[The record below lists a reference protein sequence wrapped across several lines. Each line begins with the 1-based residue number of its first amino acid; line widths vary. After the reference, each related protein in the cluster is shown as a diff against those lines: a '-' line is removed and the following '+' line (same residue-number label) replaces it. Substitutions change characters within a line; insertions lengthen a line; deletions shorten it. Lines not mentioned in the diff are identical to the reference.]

1 VPSRWALHKIRAQNC
16 GVSPK
21 DSAARCRGLAPIPP
35 FSHAALRLV
44 PECVT
49 SGFEAKV
56 GSTRYVTQYR
66 SNAHSGAKAA
76 NASLDRA
83 SLDRASL
90 DSAGRDRRLDAL
102 ARGALALVTAF
113 LLVAISGFMSAAW
126 AQDAGAPAAKLVAT
140 MPDKIVDK
148 GDIVWMMVSTLLV
161 LLMIVPGLALF
172 YGGLV
177 RAKNMLSMLMQVS
190 TVMVIGMI
198 TWMLYGYSLS
208 FTSGGPIDSFV
219 GGFDRLFLNGAGLD
233 KDGNPVLVA
242 TFSTGI
248 YLPELVFVV
257 FQMTFA
263 AITAALVLG
272 GVAERM
278 KFAAVVV
285 FAVLWPL
292 LSYYPLA
299 HMVWWWPGPDSLAAA
314 SAQGDSFTTGL
325 IWGFGALDFA
335 GGTVVHINA
344 GIAALV
350 GCIILGARA
359 NYRNEPMP
367 PHSLVMTFI
376 GAGLLW
382 VGWFGFNAGSNL
394 EGNYFAVLAMA
405 NTFIATA
412 AAGFSWVVY
421 EWITNKRPSM
431 LGMASGIVAGL
442 VAITPGA
449 GFAGPMGALVLGLI
463 VSPAC
468 IFFCSVVKNALKY
481 DDSLDAFGIH
491 GVGGIIGAIAT
502 GIIVSPALGGAGIV
516 DYTKCFDQTGK
527 ILAMCPP
534 LEYNMVTQVIAQI
547 KGVLVTILWSGVAST
562 IVFTLIKYTIG
573 LKASVDDQEEG
584 LDIAEHGE
592 RAYHI

>member
-1 VPSRWALHKIRAQNC
+1 VTQLRTDAQKR
-16 GVSPK
+16 PK
-21 DSAARCRGLAPIPP
+21 AARAVYNTKP
-35 FSHAALRLV
+35 
-44 PECVT
+44 
-49 SGFEAKV
+49 
-56 GSTRYVTQYR
+56 
-66 SNAHSGAKAA
+66 
-76 NASLDRA
+76 
-83 SLDRASL
+83 
-90 DSAGRDRRLDAL
+90 DAWG
-102 ARGALALVTAF
+102 RGALAFFLAAVFVFVSGLV
-113 LLVAISGFMSAAW
+113 SNAW
-126 AQDAGAPAAKLVAT
+126 AQDAGGAVAKLVAT
-140 MPDKIVDK
+140 MPEKVVDK
-148 GDIVWMMVSTLLV
+148 GDIVWMMLSTLLV

-208 FTSGGPIDSFV
+208 FTSGEGLDSFI
-219 GGFDRLFLNGAGLD
+219 GGFDRLFLNGASFDD
-233 KDGNPVLVA
+233 KGELVTVA
-242 TFSTGI
+242 TFSTGVYI
-248 YLPELVFVV
+248 PELVFII

-299 HMVWWWPGPDSLAAA
+299 HMVWWWPGPDALAAA

-325 IWGFGALDFA
+325 IYGFGALDFA

-350 GCIILGARA
+350 GCIILGART

-394 EGNYFAVLAMA
+394 EANFYAVLAMT

-412 AAGFSWVVY
+412 AAGLSWVVY
-421 EWITNKRPSM
+421 EWVTRKRPSM

-449 GFAGPMGALVLGLI
+449 GFAGPMGALMVGLI

-502 GIIVSPALGGAGIV
+502 GIIVSPALGGTGVV
-516 DYTKCFDQTGK
+516 DYTTCFDAAGK
-527 ILAMCPP
+527 ILATCPVAK
-534 LEYNMVTQVIAQI
+534 YDMVTQVIAQL
-547 KGVLVTILWSGVAST
+547 KAVLVTIAWSGIAST
-562 IVFTLIKYTIG
+562 IVFLIIRYTIG
-573 LKASVDDQEEG
+573 LKASDDDQDEG

-592 RAYHI
+592 RAYHV